1 MTRRRLST
9 HRAALGQGASASRG
23 SAYLLTLM
31 ILVILTI
38 AGLSL
43 SLVTQ
48 TEQQLGANERSM
60 LTTFYAADSGVAIG
74 TARAV
79 AINVHDPLTVLA
91 DRKTVGT
98 SQIANQILISPFQ
111 QILPM
116 PCNYCEITQGYQ
128 YVNVNHA
135 VNATARRVAWGV
147 GLTPPD
153 GARVVGRA
161 SVGSMIELS
170 PWQANLEF
178 AVREVTDEDEQIRF

>member
-1 MTRRRLST
+1 MTRRPSD
-9 HRAALGQGASASRG
+9 HRATFRGGARAGRG
-23 SAYLLTLM
+23 SAYLFTLM
-31 ILVILTI
+31 VLVILTI
-38 AGLSL
+38 AGLAL
-43 SLVTQ
+43 SLITQ

-79 AINVHDPLTVLA
+79 AINVHDPLTVIT
-91 DRKTVGT
+91 DRKLVGT
-98 SQIANQILISPFQ
+98 SQLANQILISPFQ

-116 PCNYCEITQGYQ
+116 PCNYCEITQGFQ

-135 VNATARRVAWGV
+135 VNATSRRLAWGNEA
-147 GLTPPD
+147 LPPAD
-153 GARVVGRA
+153 SRVLGRA

-178 AVREVTDEDEQIRF
+178 AVREISDEDEKIRF